1 MDHSRSGNMR
11 PGAERYEEN
20 ALERLLHAS
29 RQGDQHAWAELE
41 LSLGKIVLSW
51 LYDHP
56 RSSVVCL
63 FESEEYY
70 VAMALERFRQIMIQ
84 EQRAWQTRAEVLIAL
99 RVSLQGAIL
108 ERLRTA
114 KRPGAV
120 SRPVPGEPGAQA
132 LASES
137 KEVWNRLQSLLPAK
151 REQRLAY
158 LLYHCG
164 LSPEEIVYLCP
175 EEWNDIQEVTR
186 LRRSI
191 MERVS
196 GKMDQLTLTSA
207 FQTSDEHRARR

>member
-1 MDHSRSGNMR
+1 MNHTRSGNMR
-11 PGAERYEEN
+11 PGEERYEED

-29 RQGDQHAWAELE
+29 RQGDQEAWAELE

-51 LYDHP
+51 LHDHP
-56 RSSVVCL
+56 RNSVVCL

-70 VAMALERFRQIMIQ
+70 VALALDRFRQVMVQ
-84 EQRAWQTRAEVLIAL
+84 EQSAWQTHAEVLIVL
-99 RVSLQGAIL
+99 HVSLQGAIL
-108 ERLRTA
+108 ERLRAA

-120 SRPVPGEPGAQA
+120 SRPVPGEMDVQD
-132 LASES
+132 LANRGRD
-137 KEVWNRLQSLLPAK
+137 VWEWLQSLLPAE

-175 EEWNDIQEVTR
+175 EEWDGIQEVTR
-186 LRRSI
+186 LRRTI

-196 GKMDQLTLTSA
+196 GQMDQLTLVVSNT
-207 FQTSDEHRARR
+207 

>member
-1 MDHSRSGNMR
+1 MR
-11 PGAERYEEN
+11 PEEERYEEDV
-20 ALERLLHAS
+20 LERLLHAS
-29 RQGDQHAWAELE
+29 RRGDQQAWAELE

-51 LYDHP
+51 LHDHP
-56 RSSVVCL
+56 RNSVVCL

-70 VAMALERFRQIMIQ
+70 VALALDRFRQVMVQ
-84 EQRAWQTRAEVLIAL
+84 EQKAWQTHAEVLIAL
-99 RVSLQGAIL
+99 HVSLQGAIL
-108 ERLRTA
+108 ERLRAA

-120 SRPVPGEPGAQA
+120 SRPVPGEPYAQV
-132 LASES
+132 LANES
-137 KEVWNRLQSLLPAK
+137 KGVWNRLQSLLPAE

-175 EEWNDIQEVTR
+175 EEWDDIQEITR

-196 GKMDQLTLTSA
+196 GEMDQLTLAVST
-207 FQTSDEHRARR
+207 T